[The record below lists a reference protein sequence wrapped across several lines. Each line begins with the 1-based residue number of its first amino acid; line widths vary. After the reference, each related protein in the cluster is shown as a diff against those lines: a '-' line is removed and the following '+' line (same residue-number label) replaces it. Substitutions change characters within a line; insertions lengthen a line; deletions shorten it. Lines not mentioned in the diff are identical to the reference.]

1 MKEKFATFR
10 RWKVGRPF
18 GGAVCLLL
26 SAILLALPSVNNLRI
41 GDLILTVSTVSGV
54 STVMLSVLMALCGIA
69 ALVWLHTRVIAGI
82 SAMVIALVAFPAA
95 NFGGFIVGTL
105 LGVVGAALVLAW
117 RPLPDDAGANDD
129 AGSSGDAV
137 AVADGGVVDSGGTA
151 ESGSVVEEETT
162 ETVVLPGPDTGVSE
176 AVTET
181 MVVVQE
187 PADGASAA
195 EQDAPADGAAA
206 HNVVAE
212 DSAADQG
219 AGDQSAAADEGDPAD
234 GTPAG

>member
-1 MKEKFATFR
+1 MAVREKFATFR

-54 STVMLSVLMALCGIA
+54 STVMLAVLMALCGIA

-117 RPLPDDAGANDD
+117 RPLPDGD
-129 AGSSGDAV
+129 GDAA
-137 AVADGGVVDSGGTA
+137 AVAGDGDAAAADG
-151 ESGSVVEEETT
+151 
-162 ETVVLPGPDTGVSE
+162 
-176 AVTET
+176 
-181 MVVVQE
+181 
-187 PADGASAA
+187 DGAS
-195 EQDAPADGAAA
+195 DGAVDEQPTES
-206 HNVVAE
+206 VVLA
-212 DSAADQG
+212 
-219 AGDQSAAADEGDPAD
+219 AGDIGVSDAATETIAVVQDPAD
-234 GTPAG
+234 GSSATAQDPAAQDPAAQDPAAQDGAAQDVAADSAAGEDDSADGKPAG